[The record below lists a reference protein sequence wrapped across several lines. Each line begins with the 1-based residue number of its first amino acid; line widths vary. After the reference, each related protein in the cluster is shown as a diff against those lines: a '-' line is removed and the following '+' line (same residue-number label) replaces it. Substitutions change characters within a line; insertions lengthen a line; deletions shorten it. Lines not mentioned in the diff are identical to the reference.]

1 MKTRK
6 VVTKAMDKA
15 LMSAYRGVFMEH
27 GGPFGAAI
35 IDNKGEIVCVV
46 HNRVLED
53 KDPTAHAEMVA
64 IREACKKL
72 DTLDLSGCTMIA
84 TGYPC
89 PMCMSAII
97 WSHIEKVYYGA
108 PAEDCE
114 VIGFRDEPMFRWFR
128 GEKSDI
134 RLELELCSDKHREK
148 TMEMYLKYQED
159 KKEMY

>member
-53 KDPTAHAEMVA
+53 KDPTAHAEIVA

-97 WSHIEKVYYGA
+97 WTHIEKVY
-108 PAEDCE
+108 
-114 VIGFRDEPMFRWFR
+114 
-128 GEKSDI
+128 
-134 RLELELCSDKHREK
+134 
-148 TMEMYLKYQED
+148 
-159 KKEMY
+159 

>member
-1 MKTRK
+1 MDKK
-6 VVTKAMDKA
+6 LVVKAMDEA
-15 LMSAYRGVFMEH
+15 IMSAYRGVFMEE

-35 IDNKGEIVCVV
+35 IDAKGNTVVVV

-53 KDPTAHAEMVA
+53 NDPTAHAEMTA

-72 DTLDLSGCTMIA
+72 KTLDLTGHIMIA

-89 PMCMSAII
+89 PMCMAAII
-97 WSHIEKVYYGA
+97 WSNITKVYYGA

-128 GEKSDI
+128 GEESEIKLDI
-134 RLELELCSDKHREK
+134 ELCSQEHREQ
-148 TMEMYLKYQED
+148 TMQMYLKYQED
-159 KKEMY
+159 EKQMY

>member
-6 VVTKAMDKA
+6 AVTKAMDKA
-15 LMSAYRGVFMEH
+15 LMSAYRGVFMEQ

-35 IDNKGEIVCVV
+35 IDSKGEIVCVV

-53 KDPTAHAEMVA
+53 KDPTAHAEIVA

-72 DTLDLSGCTMIA
+72 DTLDLSGCIMIA

-134 RLELELCSDKHREK
+134 RLELELCSDKHREQI
-148 TMEMYLKYQED
+148 MEMYLKYQED
-159 KKEMY
+159 KKQMY

>member
-1 MKTRK
+1 MNKE
-6 VVTKAMDKA
+6 VVMKAMDEA
-15 LMSAYRGVFMEH
+15 IMSAYRGVYMEQ

-35 IDNKGEIVCVV
+35 INPEGEIVCVV
-46 HNRVLED
+46 HNKVLED
-53 KDPTAHAEMVA
+53 MDPTAHAEVTA

-72 DTLDLSGCTMIA
+72 KTLDLSGHIMIA

-89 PMCMSAII
+89 PMCMAAII
-97 WSHIEKVYYGA
+97 WANIEKVYYGA

-128 GEKSDI
+128 GEESDI
-134 RLELELCSDKHREK
+134 RLQLELCSDKHREK

-159 KKEMY
+159 KKQMY